1 MGYKRSMFHKSSSS
15 LGKKILSGF
24 IIGGALGTAY
34 GAKKMVDK
42 VGEFSKDAKPIGD
55 EEIGLGW
62 KIFVHVFLLGWFV
75 LGIFIGIWT
84 FEILGMIFM
93 FPAMVML
100 QDVLKE
106 DFSKKKSKS

>member
-15 LGKKILSGF
+15 LGKKFLSGL
-24 IIGGALGTAY
+24 IV

-42 VGEFSKDAKPIGD
+42 VGEISNDAKPTGD

-62 KIFVHVFLLGWFV
+62 KIFIHVFLLGWLI

-93 FPAMVML
+93 LPAMIML
-100 QDVLKE
+100 QEVLKE
-106 DFSKKKSKS
+106 DFSRKKSKS